1 MNGLFSGK
9 MSTLLAFTLLIFSTL
24 SPTFSIRLA
33 RSSSPTTITVP
44 DDYPTVQAAVAA
56 ANPGD
61 TVYVRAGTYF
71 ENVVIDKLMS
81 LVGEKAQN
89 TTIDGSG
96 LADVLH
102 IVADDINVTGFTIRN
117 SFTSQYS
124 GITLEYA
131 NHCNISGNNITNN
144 WIGVNLASPCHNNT
158 ISGNNITANNYYGVL
173 LYSSDNNSITGNNI
187 TNNSDG
193 IYVASSS
200 SSNSIA
206 GNNITNNGVGVYLVS
221 YPSNNSILGN
231 NIAANNDY
239 GVYIASYS
247 NGNSIAGNNITNNGD
262 GINLASYSNNNSI
275 TRNNITDNSLYGIL
289 AYSSSNNNS
298 IIENNISDNKE
309 GVGFSP
315 SFNNTVA
322 RNNLTNKDCSILLG
336 SSSNNRIVD
345 NNITAIYG
353 NGVWLN
359 SSPDNTVVGNN
370 ITTSNGAGVKLD
382 TSSNNTFYH
391 NNFVGEAQQVSSN
404 ASTSVWNGGYPLG
417 GNYWSDYT
425 GIDENPKD
433 GIGDTPYVIDSNNVD
448 RYPLMKPSYLTPG
461 DLNNDGKVSL
471 QDLVVLAKA
480 YGSKPGDPTW
490 NPKADM
496 DGNNIVD
503 QSDLAILAIH
513 YGQQNP

>member
-1 MNGLFSGK
+1 MKSLFFGK
-9 MSTLLAFTLLIFSTL
+9 KSRGATLTLLMFSTL
-24 SPTFSIRLA
+24 TLTLGVQPA
-33 RSSSPTTITVP
+33 RSSSMTIRVP
-44 DDYPTVQAAVAA
+44 DDYSTVQAAVHA
-56 ANPGD
+56 ANPED
-61 TVYVRAGTYF
+61 TVHVRAGTYF
-71 ENVVIDKLMS
+71 ENIVVNKPMS
-81 LVGEKAQN
+81 LVGENAQN

-96 LADVLH
+96 LADALH
-102 IVADDINVTGFTIRN
+102 IVADNINVTGFTIRN
-117 SFTSQYS
+117 SFTSPYS

-131 NHCNISGNNITNN
+131 NYCNISGNNITNN
-144 WIGVNLASPCHNNT
+144 WIGVNLASPCYNNT
-158 ISGNNITANNYYGVL
+158 IIGNNITANNYYGVL
-173 LYSSDNNSITGNNI
+173 LYSSDNNTIAGNNI
-187 TNNSDG
+187 TDNGDG
-193 IYVASSS
+193 VYVASSS

-206 GNNITNNGVGVYLVS
+206 GNNITDNWVGVYLVS
-221 YPSNNSILGN
+221 YASNTSIRRN
-231 NIAANNDY
+231 NITANNGY
-239 GVYIASYS
+239 GVYMASYS

-262 GINLASYSNNNSI
+262 GINIATYSNNNSI
-275 TRNNITDNSLYGIL
+275 TGNNIIDNSLYGIL

-298 IIENNISDNKE
+298 IIENKISDNKE

-353 NGVWLN
+353 DGVWLN
-359 SSPDNTVVGNN
+359 SSSDNTVVGNN
-370 ITTSNGAGVKLD
+370 ITASNGVGVKLD

-391 NNFVGEAQQVSSN
+391 NNFVSEAQQVSNAASSN
-404 ASTSVWNGGYPLG
+404 VWNDGYPLG
-417 GNYWSDYT
+417 GNYWSGYT
-425 GIDENPKD
+425 GIDENPED

-461 DLNNDGKVSL
+461 DLNNDGKASL
-471 QDLVVLAKA
+471 QDLVILAKA
-480 YGSKPGDPTW
+480 YGSKPGDSNW
-490 NPKADM
+490 NPNADI